1 MTKLSG
7 TILDGACRPGGQ
19 GAGTAPCNRPI
30 GSSGEAARARGVIA
44 GLLAVALAAVS
55 LVASAAAPSG
65 ETSGADL
72 AKLKQVVNSDQRS
85 AANKARDKYRH
96 PVDTLAFFGIRPN
109 MTVVELW
116 PFGGWYTEILAPY
129 VKGTGT
135 YYAAAMD
142 PTSDSKE
149 DKKYNAELKTLLAA
163 HPDLYGEVKWS
174 VLAKGKYAIAP
185 DGTADMVVTFRNI
198 HNWVWAGDEKEVFAA
213 AFRALKPGGILGV
226 EEHRA
231 NDAKAAP
238 GRGQAYVGE
247 DYAIGLIEAAGFKLV
262 GRSKINSNPKDTKDY
277 PEGVWSLPPSYAEGD
292 KNRAKY
298 AAIGESDRFTLKF
311 VKPAS

>member
-1 MTKLSG
+1 M
-7 TILDGACRPGGQ
+7 
-19 GAGTAPCNRPI
+19 RPI
-30 GSSGEAARARGVIA
+30 RSSRVAAPARARGVVA
-44 GLLAVALAAVS
+44 GLLALALAALS
-55 LVASAAAPSG
+55 LAPAAAAPASG

-72 AKLKQVVNSDQRS
+72 AKLKEVVNGDQRP

-96 PVDTLAFFGIRPN
+96 PVETLAFFGIRPN

-116 PFGGWYTEILAPY
+116 PFGGWYTQILAPY

-142 PTSDSKE
+142 PTSNDKE
-149 DKKYNAELKTLLAA
+149 AKKYNAELQTVLAA
-163 HPDLYGEVKWS
+163 RPDLYGEVKWS
-174 VLAKGKYAIAP
+174 VLDKGNYAIAP
-185 DGTADMVVTFRNI
+185 DGTADLVVTFRNV
-198 HNWVWAGDEKEVFAA
+198 HNWVWAGDERQVFTA

-231 NDAKAAP
+231 NDPKAAP
-238 GRGQAYVGE
+238 GKGQAYVGE
-247 DYAIGLIEAAGFKLV
+247 DYAIGLIESVGFKLA
-262 GRSKINSNPKDTKDY
+262 GRSKINNNPKDTKDY